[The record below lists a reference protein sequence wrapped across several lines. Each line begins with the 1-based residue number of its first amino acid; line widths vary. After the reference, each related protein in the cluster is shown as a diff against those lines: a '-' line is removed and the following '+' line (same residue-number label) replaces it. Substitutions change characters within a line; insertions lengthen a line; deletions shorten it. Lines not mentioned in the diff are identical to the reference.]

1 MKKRDLLFIGAIAAI
16 VLVLW
21 AAPPESRLKVPLDDT
36 HRELK
41 AVLERQGKKAAEK
54 SCQDCH
60 NDKDLPLSKD
70 HPPKYRCLFCHKFAE
85 AEQKT
90 GQKSPRQAP

>member
-1 MKKRDLLFIGAIAAI
+1 MKKRDLLFVAAAAII

-21 AAPPESRLKVPLDDT
+21 AAPPESTLKVPYDDT

-41 AVLERQGKKAAEK
+41 ASLDRDGKKKTEEI
-54 SCQDCH
+54 CRTCH
-60 NDKDLPLSKD
+60 NDQDLPLSKD

-85 AEQKT
+85 PKPESGGGDK
-90 GQKSPRQAP
+90 KN